1 MYLII
6 AFVIGSIIGL
16 VRGGSFKGLGQ
27 RKFSLWFLGFAGII
41 IQIIL
46 HLYCFT
52 GGINSID
59 QFLTIANFVSYILI
73 LLTLVFNLDD
83 FYTIMIAVGMT
94 ANFVVTFINGGK
106 MPVVSNIVDTLPTGS
121 LLNSINAGTNAV
133 FSVMQSTTVLWFL
146 GINIQIPFISQLS
159 AYMGSVGSL
168 SIGDVFILIGIIGLI
183 QSLLCL
189 GKKDHKTKDVL
200 EDEIDQQDAFNED
213 LQDDT
218 ALNQSP
224 IFNNVDSEREE
235 DSEELFAES
244 FTQGD
249 SSVEEPLTI
258 DNTDKE
264 DHDSTKVFT
273 AIGDLNQEE
282 DLSQKTDDQRA
293 DIAGFF
299 TQSFLANQEKGK
311 LVFDEEASLENED
324 ATTDIQ
330 DEKDQEDENN
340 SNIIQAKNDLEMPE
354 QTAAKSNALNL
365 AVEKANLSK
374 ESLEKDNNEA
384 TISKK
389 ALADQ
394 VQSETNLVEPVLD
407 QTVTFEEPVKNLE
420 DLDDFFEDKAS
431 IARNTKSFMNTEGE
445 DEMQSRRSENEMLNI
460 WQQVNQENKK
470 NNRKRRSKTL
480 PYSDPTHPFK
490 AVKIPKEE
498 VQYKDIESTPE
509 KKEIKRHRIIEH
521 SLDDGPFYVNPPKR
535 KEATLINSIDEQ
547 IQENQAAVERST
559 ESPYVS
565 VKPKGQKRPVT
576 DEERINAGYEK
587 VKMSIDGKVVS
598 FWRKKKS

>member
-16 VRGGSFKGLGQ
+16 IRGGSFKGLGQ
-27 RKFSLWFLGFAGII
+27 RKFSLWFLGLAGII

-46 HLYCFT
+46 HLYCYT
-52 GGINSID
+52 GGIDSID

-106 MPVVSNIVDTLPTGS
+106 MPVVSTIVEALPTGS
-121 LLNSINAGTNAV
+121 LLSSINAGTNAV
-133 FSVMQSTTVLWFL
+133 FSVMQTTTVLWFL
-146 GINIQIPFISQLS
+146 GINIRIPFISQIS

-168 SIGDVFILIGIIGLI
+168 SIGDVFILIGIIGLV

-189 GKKDHKTKDVL
+189 KKKDHQTEAVL
-200 EDEIDQQDAFNED
+200 EDANNQEVALKEPLQDKAVEQSSIFNSGDLEHESED
-213 LQDDT
+213 LFAASNTPVQEVKP
-218 ALNQSP
+218 LVEESLK
-224 IFNNVDSEREE
+224 IE
-235 DSEELFAES
+235 DS
-244 FTQGD
+244 
-249 SSVEEPLTI
+249 V
-258 DNTDKE
+258 KE

-273 AIGDLNQEE
+273 AIGNLNEE
-282 DLSQKTDDQRA
+282 DIAQKTDDQKA

-311 LVFDEEASLENED
+311 LAFDEEAPEDEETKTGIDDEENE
-324 ATTDIQ
+324 AT
-330 DEKDQEDENN
+330 EEALNA
-340 SNIIQAKNDLEMPE
+340 IQAQKDLEMPE
-354 QTAAKSNALNL
+354 QSVTKNNDLE
-365 AVEKANLSK
+365 EKGDNLSE
-374 ESLEKDNNEA
+374 ESQEKDNRVTAEPE
-384 TISKK
+384 K
-389 ALADQ
+389 AVVDHL
-394 VQSETNLVEPVLD
+394 QSEAKPAEPVLD

-420 DLDDFFEDKAS
+420 DLDDFFEDETS

-445 DEMQSRRSENEMLNI
+445 DEMESRRSENEMLNI

-480 PYSDPTHPFK
+480 TYSDPTHPFK
-490 AVKIPKEE
+490 AAKMPKEE
-498 VQYKDIESTPE
+498 VKYNDVQPTPE
-509 KKEIKRHRIIEH
+509 KKEPKRHRIIEH
-521 SLDDGPFYVNPPKR
+521 SLDDGPIYVNPPKR
-535 KEATLINSIDEQ
+535 REATLINPIDEQ
-547 IQENQAAVERST
+547 IQENEAAAEQST
-559 ESPYVS
+559 VSPYVS

-576 DEERINAGYEK
+576 DEERIDAGYEK

-598 FWRKKKS
+598 FWRKKKTK